1 MQTWE
6 EMLITKIITQ
16 AVEDARYSG
25 TSEFDLGHKVES
37 ISWIVSSDPQ
47 FKYYCKLLNI
57 EPSYIQNKIKRFTD
71 TRITPQQKMIIK
83 RMTEKEVIRLEL
95 KAKADEKKLM
105 KKQKISPAVIPRWY
119 NIISKTKNYNEE
131 RI

>member
-37 ISWIVSSDPQ
+37 ISWIVSSDSQ

-95 KAKADEKKLM
+95 KAKADKKKLM

>member
-6 EMLITKIITQ
+6 EMLITKILTQ
-16 AVEDARYSG
+16 AVEDAKYTGHSKKY
-25 TSEFDLGHKVES
+25 LKHKVES

-83 RMTEKEVIRLEL
+83 RMTEKEAIRLEV

-105 KKQKISPAVIPRWY
+105 KKQKISAAVIPRWY

>member
-71 TRITPQQKMIIK
+71 TRITPQQKVIIK
-83 RMTEKEVIRLEL
+83 RMAEKEAIRLEV

-105 KKQKISPAVIPRWY
+105 KKQKISPTVIPRWY

>member
-6 EMLITKIITQ
+6 EMLITKILTQ
-16 AVEDARYSG
+16 AVEDAKY
-25 TSEFDLGHKVES
+25 TGHSKKYLKHKIES

-71 TRITPQQKMIIK
+71 TRITPQQKIIIK
-83 RMTEKEVIRLEL
+83 RMIEKEVIRLEL
-95 KAKADEKKLM
+95 KAKADKKKLM

>member
-83 RMTEKEVIRLEL
+83 RMTEKEAIRLEV

-105 KKQKISPAVIPRWY
+105 KKQKISAAVIPRWY

>member
-6 EMLITKIITQ
+6 EMLITKILTQ
-16 AVEDARYSG
+16 AVEDAKYTGLSKKY
-25 TSEFDLGHKVES
+25 LKHKIEA
-37 ISWIVSSDPQ
+37 INWIMTNDPQ

-57 EPSYIQNKIKRFTD
+57 EPSYIQNKIKRYTD

-83 RMTEKEVIRLEL
+83 RMAEKEAIKLKL
-95 KAKADEKKLM
+95 KAESEKKKLLKN
-105 KKQKISPAVIPRWY
+105 KKHKISVSVIPRWY
-119 NIISKTKNYNEE
+119 NIVSKNVLQE

>member
-57 EPSYIQNKIKRFTD
+57 EPSYIQNKIKRYTD
-71 TRITPQQKMIIK
+71 TRITSQQKMIIK
-83 RMTEKEVIRLEL
+83 RMTEKEAIKLKL
-95 KAKADEKKLM
+95 KAESEKKKLLKN
-105 KKQKISPAVIPRWY
+105 KKHKISVSVIPRWY
-119 NIISKTKNYNEE
+119 NIVSKNVLQE

>member
-105 KKQKISPAVIPRWY
+105 KKQKISPTVIPRWY

>member
-57 EPSYIQNKIKRFTD
+57 EPSYIQNKIKRYTD

-83 RMTEKEVIRLEL
+83 RMTEKEAIKLKL
-95 KAKADEKKLM
+95 KAESEKKKLLKN
-105 KKQKISPAVIPRWY
+105 KKHKISVSVIPRWY
-119 NIISKTKNYNEE
+119 NIVSKNVLQE

>member
-6 EMLITKIITQ
+6 EMLITKILTQ
-16 AVEDARYSG
+16 AVEDAKY
-25 TSEFDLGHKVES
+25 TGHSKKYLKHKIES

-83 RMTEKEVIRLEL
+83 RMTEKEAIRLEV

-105 KKQKISPAVIPRWY
+105 KKQKISAAVIPRWY

>member
-83 RMTEKEVIRLEL
+83 RMKEKEVIRLEL
-95 KAKADEKKLM
+95 KAKADKKKLM
-105 KKQKISPAVIPRWY
+105 KKQKISPTVIPRWY

>member
-37 ISWIVSSDPQ
+37 ISWIVNSDSQ

-57 EPSYIQNKIKRFTD
+57 EPSYIQNKIKRCVE
-71 TRITPQQKMIIK
+71 TRITNQQKTILKPIV
-83 RMTEKEVIRLEL
+83 EKLLKSKKYEKNWFKLNVDESIQLTQQEV
-95 KAKADEKKLM
+95 
-105 KKQKISPAVIPRWY
+105 KQ
-119 NIISKTKNYNEE
+119 
-131 RI
+131 

>member
-95 KAKADEKKLM
+95 KAKADKKKLM
-105 KKQKISPAVIPRWY
+105 KKQKISAAVIPRWY

>member
-6 EMLITKIITQ
+6 EMLITKILTQ

-71 TRITPQQKMIIK
+71 TRITPQQKVIIK
-83 RMTEKEVIRLEL
+83 RMAEKEAIRLEV

-105 KKQKISPAVIPRWY
+105 KKQKISAAVIPRWY

>member
-71 TRITPQQKMIIK
+71 TRITPQQKIIIK
-83 RMTEKEVIRLEL
+83 RMIEKEVIRLEV

-105 KKQKISPAVIPRWY
+105 KKQKISAAVIPRWY

>member
-6 EMLITKIITQ
+6 EMLITKILTQ

-95 KAKADEKKLM
+95 KAKADKKKLM
-105 KKQKISPAVIPRWY
+105 KKQKISPTVIPRWY

>member
-6 EMLITKIITQ
+6 EMLITKILTQ
-16 AVEDARYSG
+16 AVEDAKY
-25 TSEFDLGHKVES
+25 TGHSKKYLKHKIES

-71 TRITPQQKMIIK
+71 TRITPQQKVIIK
-83 RMTEKEVIRLEL
+83 RMAEKEAIRLEV

-105 KKQKISPAVIPRWY
+105 KKQKISAAVIPRWY

>member
-6 EMLITKIITQ
+6 EMLITKILTQ
-16 AVEDARYSG
+16 AVEDAKYTGS
-25 TSEFDLGHKVES
+25 SKFDLEHKIES
-37 ISWIVSSDPQ
+37 INWIMSGDPQ

-83 RMTEKEVIRLEL
+83 RMTEKEAIRLEV

-105 KKQKISPAVIPRWY
+105 KKQKISAAVIPRWY